1 MEKRYQ
7 DPQKR
12 ASRWQEL
19 ESKIFVENFQKKSYL
34 VSLQRWNPNQ
44 RLPIFAEV
52 NFVSKFPG
60 EKKVQI
66 LGRLIPVMD
75 IRYQYPQKKHHV
87 DKNINKRSPSF
98 PAKVESNSTS
108 SSFCW
113 GQLCQ
118 FVSRHHFRS
127 LHNTNCLPI
136 NMFRFYHITVHSASD
151 SMIWIWCCHLITNHW
166 LAPAGRLYVTMCHD
180 RSISW
185 HPLFTF
191 SLSSL
196 DAL

>member
-60 EKKVQI
+60 EKKSADS
-66 LGRLIPVMD
+66 RKTD
-75 IRYQYPQKKHHV
+75 
-87 DKNINKRSPSF
+87 PSDGH
-98 PAKVESNSTS
+98 K
-108 SSFCW
+108 
-113 GQLCQ
+113 
-118 FVSRHHFRS
+118 
-127 LHNTNCLPI
+127 I
-136 NMFRFYHITVHSASD
+136 
-151 SMIWIWCCHLITNHW
+151 
-166 LAPAGRLYVTMCHD
+166 
-180 RSISW
+180 SIS
-185 HPLFTF
+185 TEKA
-191 SLSSL
+191 SC
-196 DAL
+196 